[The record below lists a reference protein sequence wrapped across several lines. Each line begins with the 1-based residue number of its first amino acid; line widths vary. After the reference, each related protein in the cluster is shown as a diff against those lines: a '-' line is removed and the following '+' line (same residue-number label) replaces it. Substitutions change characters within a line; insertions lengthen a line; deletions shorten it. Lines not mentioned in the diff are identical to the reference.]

1 MSETELVVHSKAAG
15 SVMPEVQRV
24 LVKEKGPGHLN
35 FSGTSAQGRG
45 AADKREGRLLG
56 RKTTDSRSGGVNSDE
71 ALGHPARSEN
81 TECWLC

>member
-1 MSETELVVHSKAAG
+1 
-15 SVMPEVQRV
+15 MPKVQSV

-45 AADKREGRLLG
+45 AAFKMEGRLLG

-71 ALGHPARSEN
+71 ALEYPARSEN
-81 TECWLC
+81 TECWSC